1 MMLDS
6 VKLNKNYPL
15 NTLASLCSGEIV
27 EEQVG
32 RCNSWEV
39 GRCQMSS
46 VRPIT
51 TTALKNTEPRLS
63 ALDPLENAPRRMIM
77 KKEGAYGTQSLLM
90 SHQLFIDSGRGRPLS
105 SVVYPPLSPLGSI
118 PTITQI
124 PLGQC
129 RESQT

>member
-6 VKLNKNYPL
+6 VKLNKSYPL
-15 NTLASLCSGEIV
+15 NTLASLSSEEIV

-39 GRCQMSS
+39 GRFQMSS

-63 ALDPLENAPRRMIM
+63 ALDPLENAPPQNDHE
-77 KKEGAYGTQSLLM
+77 EGRSLWDPILTDEPSAIYRFWERAATVFRCVSTAEPTGLH
-90 SHQLFIDSGRGRPLS
+90 SHNHTDSP
-105 SVVYPPLSPLGSI
+105 GSM
-118 PTITQI
+118 Q
-124 PLGQC
+124 
-129 RESQT
+129 